1 MVQTFEN
8 RAMLLKLSLFCQMHT
23 VIDLFMSDMAQFKT
37 V

>member
-8 RAMLLKLSLFCQMHT
+8 RPILLKILQNAHT
-23 VIDLFMSDMAQFKT
+23 VIDLFMPATAQLEI